1 MLNLRATLAVVL
13 VSYTLQSGGDEPL
26 IPSSSPLFYIY
37 ALISFLLSCFAG
49 VCSGLTVGFMSIS
62 KTEMQIWVNSD
73 NEYERRV
80 ARPILDI
87 LNNHHLLLSTLL
99 LSNSLALEALPIFLD
114 KIVPSY
120 LAIIISTVAVVVFGE
135 VLPQAYCTG
144 QHKVTIGY
152 YFAPFIRFLQLL
164 LFVFVRPITYV
175 LDNWLGHHDDK
186 IVLTP
191 ENLRSI
197 LCLHDNKEYGYRP
210 EEIKILQNTMDLRL
224 KKIKN
229 YMISL
234 DNIFMVNEESVV
246 DQDFL
251 IHLQKYN
258 YSKVPVY
265 SKFRSNIVGFIKLKN
280 LLAFKF
286 TANKSLKASG
296 VVLPIQRL
304 NEELTLLDA
313 VDQLKKKYVNLGVV
327 VGEDSAKAT
336 GMITL
341 KKIFEKLVLREFL
354 DDDNQMQ
361 YNWTLQ
367 AQTEK
372 MEEGKEQE

>member
-1 MLNLRATLAVVL
+1 MLSLRATLAVIL
-13 VSYTLQSGGDEPL
+13 VSYTLQSGDEPL
-26 IPSSSPLFYIY
+26 IPSSSALFYVY
-37 ALISFLLSCFAG
+37 ALISFGLSCFAG
-49 VCSGLTVGFMSIS
+49 VCSGLTVGYMSIS

-73 NEYERRV
+73 SEYERQV
-80 ARPILDI
+80 AKPILEI

-144 QHKVTIGY
+144 QHKVSIGY
-152 YFAPFIRFLQLL
+152 YFAPFIRVLQVVLW
-164 LFVFVRPITYV
+164 VFVRPITYV

-186 IVLTP
+186 IVLSP

-197 LCLHDNKEYGYRP
+197 LYLHDSKQYGYRP

-229 YMISL
+229 YMIAL
-234 DNIFMVNEESVV
+234 DSVFMVSEDSAV

-251 IHLQKYN
+251 NNLQKYN

-265 SKFRSNIVGFIKLKN
+265 SKFRSNVVGYIKLKN
-280 LLAFKF
+280 LLVFKF
-286 TANKSLKASG
+286 TASKSLKASG
-296 VVLPIQRL
+296 VILPVQKL
-304 NEELTLLDA
+304 NENLTLLDA
-313 VDQLKKKYVNLGVV
+313 IDQLKKRHINFGVV
-327 VGEDSAKAT
+327 IDEQSSNKAT
-336 GMITL
+336 GIITL
-341 KKIFEKLVLREFL
+341 KKIFEKLVLREFQ

-361 YNWTLQ
+361 FNWTQ
-367 AQTEK
+367 QQPDRI
-372 MEEGKEQE
+372 EEGREQD